1 VSVPDLLEARD
12 VLCVQPHYDD
22 NDIAVGGS
30 LARLHELGARITYV
44 TVADDLL
51 GVLDPEL
58 SDDAAKRQLRG
69 EQAAAGEHIGV
80 AEQHWLDLPDAGRW
94 DPIDLRDE
102 LVRIMRRVRPDWV
115 MTCDPWLPYEA
126 HQDHVRCGLAT
137 AQAVS
142 LQGLPRLRLQPEE
155 PFEPH
160 AITAVGFYWSHA
172 ANTTVDVSTHREAKH
187 RAIDCYRTQFREDEM
202 KLLHAVLEHREREY
216 AVGLPYSHAER
227 LKVLYTHQL
236 HCDPGAWRA

>member
-1 VSVPDLLEARD
+1 VAVPDLLEARN

-22 NDIAVGGS
+22 NDIAVGGT
-30 LARLHELGARITYV
+30 LARLHELGARVTYV

-58 SDDAAKRQLRG
+58 PDEAARPQLRG
-69 EQAAAGEHIGV
+69 EQAAAGQHIGV
-80 AEQHWLDLPDAGRW
+80 AEQHWLDRPDAGRW
-94 DPIDLRDE
+94 DAIDLRDD
-102 LVRIMRRVRPDWV
+102 LIRIMRRVRPD
-115 MTCDPWLPYEA
+115 
-126 HQDHVRCGLAT
+126 
-137 AQAVS
+137 
-142 LQGLPRLRLQPEE
+142 PRLRLDPDE

-160 AITAVGFYWSHA
+160 AISAVAFYWSHA
-172 ANTTVDVSTHREAKH
+172 SNTTVDVSKHREAKH

-202 KLLHAVLEHREREY
+202 KLLHAVLEQREREY

-227 LKVLYTHQL
+227 FKVLRSFQL